1 MSLAK
6 KCMMAIHSLRMLKIN
21 PNEEIIMK
29 ILMILFVLGMFAST
43 GYAAETV
50 LEKSEAQKNEVK
62 RDASKAINRIDEE
75 TCTGTDTD
83 CAKKKLEHRTE
94 EAKDAIKDKS
104 SEMKNKVD

>member
-1 MSLAK
+1 
-6 KCMMAIHSLRMLKIN
+6 
-21 PNEEIIMK
+21 MK
-29 ILMILFVLGMFAST
+29 ILIFLVMVGMFAST

-62 RDASKAINRIDEE
+62 RDANKAINRLDEE

-83 CAKKKLEHRTE
+83 CAKKKLEHRAE

-104 SEMKNKVD
+104 SEMKNKMD

>member
-1 MSLAK
+1 
-6 KCMMAIHSLRMLKIN
+6 
-21 PNEEIIMK
+21 MK
-29 ILMILFVLGMFAST
+29 VLMILLILGMFAST
-43 GYAAETV
+43 GFAAETV

-62 RDASKAINRIDEE
+62 RDANKAVHRIDEA

-104 SEMKNKVD
+104 SEVKNKVD